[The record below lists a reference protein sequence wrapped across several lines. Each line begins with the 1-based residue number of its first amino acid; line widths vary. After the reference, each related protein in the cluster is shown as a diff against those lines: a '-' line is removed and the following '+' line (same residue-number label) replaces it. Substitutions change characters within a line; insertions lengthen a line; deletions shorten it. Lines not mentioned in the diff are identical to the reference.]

1 MHIFQYRT
9 LFSRP
14 FHRVTLSGLPPELLE
29 YIAKRLASG
38 ADAASFRAV
47 CTPWRD
53 AVPFASCFAPLL
65 LLPFLGPDDADRVTL
80 YSVGEDKH
88 FTLPLPPGAARGW
101 VALIF
106 ESGSVALLN
115 PFTGARVELPP
126 ASEYVAAASS
136 MLVSKDSGGGRWLL
150 HPDDGGVVGYG
161 SAATAGAASAIAAD
175 EMRQVFFHNVVL
187 SSPPDAGGGGGRGCV
202 AVAVL
207 AGSTEVASTPSV
219 GWGLGV
225 DTAWT
230 LLETYLDCSVD
241 SVVFCQDR
249 FFAID
254 CTGEVSMSSA
264 IAAGHGVPTAAPVPS
279 LSPPDQLCHRS
290 YLEWNGELY
299 VVGAM
304 VDVFRSAQRFE
315 YSSVVYKCSNL
326 LDATPPAWSRVNDA
340 GDLTLF
346 VSIHCRHSFAGTSV
360 SSFERNSVYFSEPL
374 YEDHRDPAHR
384 LEIADIATGA
394 SEVKPPFHQKV
405 QDFEALGW
413 IRPNLWRGRYV
424 KL

>member
-1 MHIFQYRT
+1 MHIVQYRT

-29 YIAKRLASG
+29 HIAKRLASG

-88 FTLPLPPGAARGW
+88 FTLPLPPGAVPCGASRGW
-101 VALIF
+101 VALIG
-106 ESGSVALLN
+106 ECGSVALLN
-115 PFTGARVELPP
+115 PFTGARFELPP
-126 ASEYVAAASS
+126 ASEDVAAASS
-136 MLVSKDSGGGRWLL
+136 MLVSKDSGGRWLL
-150 HPDDGGVVGYG
+150 HPDGGGGVGYG

-175 EMRQVFFHNVVL
+175 EMRQGFFHDVVL
-187 SSPPDAGGGGGRGCV
+187 SAPPDADDGRRCV

-207 AGSTEVASTPSV
+207 ASSTEIAFCRV
-219 GWGLGV
+219 GV

-254 CTGEVSMSSA
+254 CTGEISMSSD
-264 IAAGHGVPTAAPVPS
+264 IAAGHGAPTATPVPS

-346 VSIHCRHSFAGTSV
+346 VSIHFRHSFAGTSV

-384 LEIADIATGA
+384 LEIA
-394 SEVKPPFHQKV
+394 EVKPPFHQKV
-405 QDFEALGW
+405 KDFEALGW